1 MLDLARGT
9 IALCA
14 LLGLAAC
21 ARRHDEIG
29 PEIIEPGVYAQASCP
44 QLARMHA
51 KTMRSLIFA
60 ELVQDKHYADDASGH
75 SASPRP
81 WPPSSTRM
89 WPPMSRGSRAT
100 LSRSRRKWSVRAA
113 WRREGKARIAQG
125 LRSLARR
132 GNRQAFV

>member
-60 ELVQDKHYADDASGH
+60 ELVQDKHYADDRIRTFGV
-75 SASPRP
+75 P
-81 WPPSSTRM
+81 T
-89 WPPMSRGSRAT
+89 PMAT
-100 LSRSRRKWSVRAA
+100 LFDENVAPDVARLKGDALALAAQMERAGCMA
-113 WRREGKARIAQG
+113 PGR
-125 LRSLARR
+125 
-132 GNRQAFV
+132 